1 MRIRTYFILFVSLII
16 LNFIA
21 AYWLFSGKG
30 QLFSLFLPLQF
41 SKLHEYGN
49 WGDVLSACFLLLI
62 WVFTLA
68 CFIRFYRKIVR
79 PLRSI
84 EMGMLLLK
92 EQDFSSRLSPVG
104 QYDVDRIVK
113 VFNRMMDRLKNERLR
128 VREQNQ
134 FLDLLFHVSPMGI
147 LILDL
152 DGKVSSMN
160 PASERFLGISL
171 ELLKGKSLGE
181 LHLELPD
188 TLQALE
194 MNETQTVRLSDSSIC
209 KCAHLSFLDRGF
221 RHSFYLIEPL
231 TEEVM
236 QAEKKAYEKVI
247 RMIAHEVNN
256 TVAGVTSTLDTL
268 DSAMEGMSESDELRD
283 VIRVCMERCYGMS
296 RFITNF
302 AEVVKIPEPSLSWV
316 DLNEVVTAGWRFMEV
331 TCNHHRIVIRAELSD
346 EPVRVQLDTVLFQQV
361 LINIVKNA
369 VESIGEDGTICI
381 RTASFPPSLEI
392 ADTGRGI
399 SKENEVR
406 LFTPFFSTKPNGQ
419 GIGLMLIREVLMKH
433 GCTFSL
439 RTDAEGITRFCICF
453 R

>member
-1 MRIRTYFILFVSLII
+1 MRIRTYFILFVLLIAV
-16 LNFIA
+16 NFIVVRWHFGFPDSA
-21 AYWLFSGKG
+21 VKYMLPFLWL
-30 QLFSLFLPLQF
+30 L
-41 SKLHEYGN
+41 
-49 WGDVLSACFLLLI
+49 
-62 WVFTLA
+62 TLA
-68 CFIRFYRKIVR
+68 CLVGFYKKIVK

-84 EMGMLLLK
+84 EIGMLLLK

-104 QYDVDRIVK
+104 QYDVDRIVRI
-113 VFNRMMDRLKNERLR
+113 FNRMMDRLKNERLR

-134 FLDLLFHVSPMGI
+134 FLDLLFNVSPMGI

-152 DGKVSSMN
+152 DGNVSFMN
-160 PASERFLGISL
+160 PASERLLGVSF
-171 ELLKGKSLGE
+171 ELLKGKTLGE
-181 LHLELPD
+181 LRLELSEV
-188 TLQALE
+188 LQSLAIDE
-194 MNETQTVRLSDSSIC
+194 VKTIRLSDSGIY
-209 KCAHLSFLDRGF
+209 KCSHLSFLDRGF

-256 TVAGVTSTLDTL
+256 TVAGVTSTLDSL
-268 DSAMEGMSESDELRD
+268 DSALEETPEADELHD

-302 AEVVKIPEPSLSWV
+302 AEVVKIPEPSLALV
-316 DLNEVVTAGWRFMEV
+316 DLNEVVTAGRQFMEV
-331 TCNHHRIVIRAELSD
+331 TCNLHHIEIRTELSD
-346 EPVRVQLDTVLFQQV
+346 KPVPVHLDPVLFQQV

-369 VESIGEDGTICI
+369 VESIGEDGTIFI
-381 RTASFPPSLEI
+381 RTASFPPLLEI

-399 SKENEVR
+399 SKENEAR

-433 GCTFSL
+433 RCTFSL
-439 RTDAEGITRFCICF
+439 RTDAEGATRFCICF

>member
-1 MRIRTYFILFVSLII
+1 MRIRTYFVLFVLLIA
-16 LNFIA
+16 LNFVA
-21 AYWLFSGKG
+21 VHWFSAGTDG
-30 QLFSLFLPLQF
+30 FSVCLLPLI
-41 SKLHEYGN
+41 
-49 WGDVLSACFLLLI
+49 WLL
-62 WVFTLA
+62 TLA
-68 CFIRFYRKIVR
+68 CLVLFYRKIVK

-84 EMGMLLLK
+84 EIGMLLLK
-92 EQDFSSRLSPVG
+92 EQDFSSRLTPVG

-160 PASERFLGISL
+160 PASERFLGISSDY
-171 ELLKGKSLGE
+171 LKGKALGE
-181 LHLELPD
+181 LHLELSD
-188 TLQALE
+188 ALQALAME
-194 MNETQTVRLSDSSIC
+194 ETRTVRLSDSGVW
-209 KCAHLSFLDRGF
+209 KCAHLSFLDQGF
-221 RHSFYLIEPL
+221 RHSFYLVEPL

-268 DSAMEGMSESDELRD
+268 NSAMEGVPESDELRD
-283 VIRVCMERCYGMS
+283 VIRTCMERCYGMS

-302 AEVVKIPEPSLSWV
+302 AEVVKIPEPSFSWA
-316 DLNEVVTAGWRFMEV
+316 DLNEVVTAGRRFMEV
-331 TCNHHRIVIRAELSD
+331 TCNHRRIAIRAELSD
-346 EPVRVQLDTVLFQQV
+346 EPVRVRLDTVLFQQV

-369 VESIGEDGTICI
+369 VESIGEGGTIFI

-392 ADTGRGI
+392 ADTGKGI
-399 SKENEVR
+399 NKEDEGK

-419 GIGLMLIREVLMKH
+419 GIGLMLVREVLMKH

-439 RTDAEGITRFCICF
+439 RTDAEGLTRFHICF
-453 R
+453 RPQPHRE